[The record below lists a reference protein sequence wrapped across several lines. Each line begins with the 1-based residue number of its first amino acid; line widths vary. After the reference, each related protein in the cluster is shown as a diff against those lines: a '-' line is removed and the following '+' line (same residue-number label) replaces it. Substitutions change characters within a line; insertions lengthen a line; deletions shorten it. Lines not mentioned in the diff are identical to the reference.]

1 MASVRS
7 WVTASLIGLAALVA
21 GNAAPLAGQNTG
33 APGAPPIDSI
43 TVEGNARNKAE
54 QIVLVSGLL
63 LHSTPTYR
71 DIQHVIDN
79 LYNTGQ
85 FDDVR
90 VGQRVV
96 SGRFVIVIV
105 VKERPLLL
113 DWSVTGVAKLPRHEI
128 EDFVRLAKGRPIDR
142 AAVAHARFQIDSTYR
157 KAGYYTAH
165 TTVAEASSKAGV
177 RLTFDVTE
185 GSRVTISE
193 IEIEGNQHF
202 NDAQLVKVMDSKPE
216 GFLWFRSGEYDER
229 KVDRDVRDH
238 LPAWYG
244 QHGLIDM
251 QVTKDTL
258 IADGKTGK
266 AILRLSV
273 EEGQAYQVGTIGV
286 VGNRRFST
294 EELGSL
300 IPFATPDQIGSG
312 KTIGG
317 MFDRTA
323 WENATTKAAELYANN
338 GYIAGNIITAEQSR
352 RTLPNGTPVLD
363 LRWRIVEGQPAT
375 INKINI
381 VGNEVT
387 HERVIREAIVLL
399 PGELFNRERL
409 IRSYQNIA
417 NLGFFQQPMPS
428 PDVNAA
434 PNGIDVDITFRVEEK
449 HTGNINFGAS
459 VGQGTGLGG
468 FLGLEEPN
476 LFGRGKH
483 GRLQWQFG
491 KNITDFQLSYTD
503 PTLFDSRLSGTATL
517 YDSQLRY
524 VVGDLGR
531 QRSVGGSLQM
541 GMPFFGSRYSRLFAS
556 YGLQHVRYDQGS
568 VDLQSAFRCSP
579 CTRSTLGVSFL
590 RDTRIGL
597 PFPVAGNM
605 ITVSAEQNGGP
616 IGGDANYQKL
626 NLDTRWFAPLGTM
639 GGKRGSIGGGVQFT
653 LGLTAKSGF
662 IFGNT
667 GNFFTEL
674 YSMGG
679 VQYGIPLRGYDEFSI
694 TPNGFNANASSTS
707 ASPASFGKAYAAF
720 TTEAGARLSQ
730 SIYVDIFF
738 DAGNVYRSVDQ
749 YNPTRLFRGVGIGA
763 ALISPLGPIGVDL
776 GYGLDR
782 TDLLGHPAPG
792 WKVHFRLGNF
802 F

>member
-1 MASVRS
+1 MASARFR
-7 WVTASLIGLAALVA
+7 IAATLLGIATLVA
-21 GNAAPLAGQNTG
+21 GGAARLVAQTPV

-43 TVEGNARNKAE
+43 VVEGNARNAAD

-90 VGQRVV
+90 VRQRVV
-96 SGRFVIVIV
+96 NGKFVIGIV

-113 DWSVTGVAKLPRHEI
+113 GWTVTGVAKLPRHDI
-128 EDFVRLAKGRPIDR
+128 EDFVRLVKGRPIDR
-142 AAVAHARFQIDSTYR
+142 AAVAHARFQIDSTYHR
-157 KAGYYTAH
+157 DGYYTAH
-165 TTVAEASSKAGV
+165 TTVSETASKEGV
-177 RLTFDVTE
+177 RLAFDVSE
-185 GSRVTISE
+185 GSRVTISQV
-193 IEIEGNQHF
+193 EIEGNAHF
-202 NDAQLVKVMDSKPE
+202 DDAQLVKVMDSKPE

-229 KVDRDVRDH
+229 KVDRDIRDH

-251 QVTKDTL
+251 QVIRDTL
-258 IADGKTGK
+258 IADASTGK
-266 AILRLSV
+266 AILRMTL
-273 EEGQAYQVGTIGV
+273 EEGQVYHVGTISI

-294 EELGSL
+294 EELGAF
-300 IPFATPDQIGSG
+300 IPFTTPDQIGSG
-312 KTIGG
+312 KTIGAV
-317 MFDRTA
+317 FDRSE

-338 GYIAGNIITAEQSR
+338 GYIGSNIITAEQSR
-352 RTLPNGTPVLD
+352 RTLADGTPVLD
-363 LRWRIVEGQPAT
+363 LRWRVVEGQPAT

-387 HERVIREAIVLL
+387 HERIIREAIVLL

-417 NLGFFQQPMPS
+417 NLGFFQQPMPA
-428 PDVNAA
+428 PDMNAA
-434 PNGIDVDITFRVEEK
+434 PNGVDVDITFRVEEK

-483 GRLQWQFG
+483 GKLQWQFG
-491 KNITDFQLSYTD
+491 QNITDFQLSYTD
-503 PTLFDSRLSGTATL
+503 PTLFDSRVSGTATL

-541 GMPFFGSRYSRLFAS
+541 GMPFLGSRYSRVFAS
-556 YGLQHVRYDQGS
+556 YGLQHIRYDQGS
-568 VDLQSAFRCSP
+568 VDLQSAFQCSP
-579 CTRSTLGVSFL
+579 CTRSTLGMTFM
-590 RDTRIGL
+590 RDTRVGL

-605 ITVSAEQNGGP
+605 VTVSAEQNGGP
-616 IGGDANYQKL
+616 IGGDGNYQKL
-626 NLDTRWFAPLGTM
+626 NLDTRWFTPLGSV

-667 GNFFTEL
+667 GNFFT
-674 YSMGG
+674 
-679 VQYGIPLRGYDEFSI
+679 
-694 TPNGFNANASSTS
+694 
-707 ASPASFGKAYAAF
+707 
-720 TTEAGARLSQ
+720 
-730 SIYVDIFF
+730 
-738 DAGNVYRSVDQ
+738 
-749 YNPTRLFRGVGIGA
+749 
-763 ALISPLGPIGVDL
+763 
-776 GYGLDR
+776 
-782 TDLLGHPAPG
+782 
-792 WKVHFRLGNF
+792 
-802 F
+802 